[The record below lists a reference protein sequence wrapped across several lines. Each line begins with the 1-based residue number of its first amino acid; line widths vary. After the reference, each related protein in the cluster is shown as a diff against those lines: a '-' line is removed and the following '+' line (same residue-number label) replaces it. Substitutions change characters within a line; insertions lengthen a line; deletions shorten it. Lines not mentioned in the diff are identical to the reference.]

1 MFIERTRMSFHDLNI
16 YNDRIQ
22 VEELKPPE
30 ASFHMLYFIRAR
42 SRPAEEFL
50 V

>member
-1 MFIERTRMSFHDLNI
+1 MTMNI

-30 ASFHMLYFIRAR
+30 ASFNVLYFIVPGVDLLRGSWCHSVR
-42 SRPAEEFL
+42 DFPL
-50 V
+50 L